1 MIKMLNLV
9 SANVFVDLFFAEI
22 EKRIPYPT
30 VASMVSCELDYS
42 VVRQVVCDA
51 IGEYLDDKYTY
62 LDAYEWA
69 DKIMTYE
76 QAYDTFGSKLATPV
90 RLVIIDT
97 LSDVFNAV
105 SAMAYTEYAPSVSY
119 DF

>member
-1 MIKMLNLV
+1 MIKMLNLE

-22 EKRIPYPT
+22 DERIPYKI

-42 VVRQVVCDA
+42 VVRQVICD
-51 IGEYLDDKYTY
+51 IINEYLDDKYTY
-62 LDAYEWA
+62 LDAYACA

-90 RLVIIDT
+90 RIVIIDT
-97 LSDVFNAV
+97 LSDVLNAV
-105 SAMAYTEYAPSVSY
+105 SAMAYVEYAPAVSY